1 MTVDNNNPKPQSK
14 TGNGF
19 SFDDAREGGRGG
31 GRGGPGGPG
40 GGRGGPGGGRG
51 GPGGGRGGRDGGAS
65 SGAYRVVN
73 ELSSLEKA
81 ITKSDVV
88 AMKEP
93 LTAVLKAVKPL
104 RLKSL
109 EALDIGTRGK
119 LLTSLMRAQRL
130 PKPAPGA
137 VEAPAE
143 APAPVEAA
151 PEAAPAEAPA
161 EGAEAPAADAAPAEA
176 APAPVAAAP
185 AAPAVDPRI
194 AAWTDNQFTVGLI
207 WSSMNETDRA
217 KTAFENAGRQ
227 PTEAD
232 LAVPAH
238 TERPAE
244 SRSDRPSDRGPRQA
258 RGGDRPDRGPRGDR
272 PERAARPERPV
283 RPERPAPFVS
293 SGDWQADVKTLET
306 AGRTRDAARIHEKN
320 KSHADAQRLYEA
332 GGDLKSALRNAALG
346 DLPEA
351 FNRLSAKLKGE
362 EIVEA
367 LERAE
372 AWEKLMEFHVAKS
385 DFDAIAKLYERATQ
399 FDQAGLAWE
408 RAGKLSLARK
418 AYERARDAGSAHRV
432 RDLEVQKL
440 IERGDR
446 LGAATL
452 QVTGGKKAEA
462 LETLKPLPGPKAF
475 HFMQKLKL
483 TAEADAFAKAELA
496 KAEAEN
502 NPVQR
507 ARWLELLG
515 RLPEAAEVYLAAD
528 RKDKA
533 AFVFEA
539 LGDLKKAAELLEA
552 AGQLDKAQAL
562 FTKQGDTANAERVK
576 ALPRPEPKP
585 KTAAAAAEEAE
596 EAANGTMPPP
606 EAAPTSGTTPGASA

>member
-1 MTVDNNNPKPQSK
+1 V
-14 TGNGF
+14 
-19 SFDDAREGGRGG
+19 
-31 GRGGPGGPG
+31 
-40 GGRGGPGGGRG
+40 
-51 GPGGGRGGRDGGAS
+51 
-65 SGAYRVVN
+65 
-73 ELSSLEKA
+73 
-81 ITKSDVV
+81 
-88 AMKEP
+88 
-93 LTAVLKAVKPL
+93 
-104 RLKSL
+104 
-109 EALDIGTRGK
+109 
-119 LLTSLMRAQRL
+119 
-130 PKPAPGA
+130 
-137 VEAPAE
+137 
-143 APAPVEAA
+143 
-151 PEAAPAEAPA
+151 
-161 EGAEAPAADAAPAEA
+161 
-176 APAPVAAAP
+176 
-185 AAPAVDPRI
+185 
-194 AAWTDNQFTVGLI
+194 
-207 WSSMNETDRA
+207 
-217 KTAFENAGRQ
+217 
-227 PTEAD
+227 
-232 LAVPAH
+232 
-238 TERPAE
+238 
-244 SRSDRPSDRGPRQA
+244 
-258 RGGDRPDRGPRGDR
+258 
-272 PERAARPERPV
+272 
-283 RPERPAPFVS
+283 APFVS
-293 SGDWQADVKTLET
+293 SGDWQADVKKLEEL
-306 AGRTRDAARIHEKN
+306 GRTRDAARIHEKN

-346 DLPEA
+346 KLDEA
-351 FNRLSAKLKGE
+351 FTRLSEKLKPE

-372 AWEKLMEFHVAKS
+372 AWEKLMEFHVARS
-385 DFDAIAKLYERATQ
+385 DFDSIAKLYERATQ

-418 AYERARDAGSAHRV
+418 AYERARDASSAHRV
-432 RDLEVQKL
+432 RDLEVVKL

-452 QVTGGKKAEA
+452 QVAGGKKAEA

-539 LGDLKKAAELLEA
+539 MGELKKAAELLEA

-585 KTAAAAAEEAE
+585 KAATAEAGEAE
-596 EAANGTMPPP
+596 DAAMPPP
-606 EAAPTSGTTPGASA
+606 EATPSNGATPGASA

>member
-1 MTVDNNNPKPQSK
+1 MTVDNNAKGPGQGRS
-14 TGNGF
+14 GNGF

-31 GRGGPGGPG
+31 KGGPG

-51 GPGGGRGGRDGGAS
+51 GPGGGRGGPGGGRGDRREGGGN

-81 ITKSDVV
+81 LTKSDVI

-93 LTAVLKAVKPL
+93 LSAVLKAVKPL
-104 RLKSL
+104 RLKNL

-119 LLTSLMRAQRL
+119 LITSLMRAQRL
-130 PKPAPGA
+130 PKPAPSETPVA
-137 VEAPAE
+137 EAPAAE
-143 APAPVEAA
+143 AAPVEAPVEAA
-151 PEAAPAEAPA
+151 APT
-161 EGAEAPAADAAPAEA
+161 EGDAAPAEA
-176 APAPVAAAP
+176 AAPVEAAAPAAP

-194 AAWTDNQFTVGLI
+194 AAWTENQFTVGLI
-207 WSSMNETDRA
+207 WSSMNEADRA

-238 TERPAE
+238 VERAPEAP
-244 SRSDRPSDRGPRQA
+244 RGARPE
-258 RGGDRPDRGPRGDR
+258 RGGARSASARGDR
-272 PERAARPERPV
+272 PERGGARTDRPARPTRPERPV
-283 RPERPAPFVS
+283 PFVS
-293 SGDWQADVKTLET
+293 SGDWQVDVKTLET

-320 KSHADAQRLYEA
+320 KSFADALRLYEA
-332 GGDLKSALRNAALG
+332 GGDFKSALRNAALG
-346 DLPEA
+346 KVDEA
-351 FNRLSAKLKGE
+351 FTRLSAKLKPDE
-362 EIVEA
+362 MIEA

-372 AWEKLMEFHVAKS
+372 AWEKLMEFHVARA
-385 DFDAIAKLYERATQ
+385 DFDSIAKLYERAAQ

-432 RDLEVQKL
+432 RDLEVVKL

-452 QVTGGKKAEA
+452 QVSGGKKAEA

-475 HFMQKLKL
+475 HFMQKLKM

-539 LGDLKKAAELLEA
+539 MGDLKKAAELLEA

-585 KTAAAAAEEAE
+585 KSAAAVAEEAE
-596 EAANGTMPPP
+596 DAAAMPPP
-606 EAAPTSGTTPGASA
+606 EAAPSNGPTPGANA